1 VAGVLDELLSRL
13 QNGDENAGAFLV
25 SLVAPSLHGYARAT
39 AGDLSDTDRERICEL
54 ALERAVRKIDRF
66 DPTKGSFLRWLRT
79 FVRHEA
85 GNWRR
90 SNHALDELDEDAVA
104 SEVEPEQPA
113 EWRAAVAAVERAVHE
128 LSHTDQLIIALRD
141 REGLSYADIAS
152 RVGANED
159 ACRQRHL
166 RALRR
171 LKRIAESD
179 PELQRF
185 KEGGVSDEQ

>member
-1 VAGVLDELLSRL
+1 MLDDLISRL

-25 SLVAPSLHGYARAT
+25 SLVAPSLHGYARAI

-66 DPTKGSFLRWLRT
+66 DPAKGSFLRWLRT

-90 SNHALDELDEDAVA
+90 SNHALDELDENAVA
-104 SEVEPEQPA
+104 PDVDVGEQPA
-113 EWRAAVAAVERAVHE
+113 ELRTAIAAMGRAVQR
-128 LSHTDQLIIALRD
+128 LRPTDQLIIDLRD
-141 REGLSYADIAS
+141 RQQLSYADIAS
-152 RVGANED
+152 RVGATED
-159 ACRQRHL
+159 TCRQRHL

-171 LKRIAESD
+171 LKLEAQAET
-179 PELQRF
+179 ELQRF
-185 KEGGVSDEQ
+185 KEGGVTDAR

>member
-1 VAGVLDELLSRL
+1 MAGVLDDLISRL
-13 QNGDENAGAFLV
+13 ENGDENAGPFLV
-25 SLVAPSLHGYARAT
+25 SLVAPSLHGYARAI

-54 ALERAVRKIDRF
+54 ALERAVRRIDRF

-90 SNHALDELDEDAVA
+90 SNHALNELDENAVA
-104 SEVEPEQPA
+104 SDVEPEQLP
-113 EWRAAVAAVERAVHE
+113 EWRNAVAAIQHAVQG
-128 LSHTDQLIIALRD
+128 LSPTDQLIIDLRD
-141 REGLSYADIAS
+141 REALSYADIAS
-152 RVGANED
+152 RVGATED

-171 LKRIAESD
+171 LKRAAESD

-185 KEGGVSDEQ
+185 KEGGVSDGR

>member
-1 VAGVLDELLSRL
+1 MLDELLSRL
-13 QNGDENAGAFLV
+13 QNGDQNAGPFLV
-25 SLVAPSLHGYARAT
+25 SLVAPSLHGYARAI
-39 AGDLSDTDRERICEL
+39 ASDLSDTDRERICEL

-66 DPTKGSFLRWLRT
+66 DLTKGSLLRWLRT

-90 SNHALDELDEDAVA
+90 SNHALDELDENAVA
-104 SEVEPEQPA
+104 PELEPEQPV
-113 EWRAAVAAVERAVHE
+113 EWRNAIAAIQRAVQE
-128 LSHTDQLIIALRD
+128 LSPTDQLIIDLRD
-141 REGLSYADIAS
+141 REGLSYADIGT

-171 LKRIAESD
+171 LKQVAESD

-185 KEGGVSDEQ
+185 KEGGVSDGR

>member
-1 VAGVLDELLSRL
+1 MLDDLISRL
-13 QNGDENAGAFLV
+13 QNGDGNAGPFLV
-25 SLVAPSLHGYARAT
+25 SLVAPSLHGYARAI
-39 AGDLSDTDRERICEL
+39 GSDLSDTDRERICEL

-90 SNHALDELDEDAVA
+90 SNHTLDELDENAVA
-104 SEVEPEQPA
+104 PDVDPEQPE
-113 EWRAAVAAVERAVHE
+113 EWRNASVAIERAVHQ
-128 LSHTDQLIIALRD
+128 LSPTDQLIIDLRD

-152 RVGANED
+152 RVGATED

-171 LKRIAESD
+171 LKRVAESD

-185 KEGGVSDEQ
+185 KEGGVSDGR

>member
-1 VAGVLDELLSRL
+1 MLDELISRL
-13 QNGDENAGAFLV
+13 QHGDENAGPFLV
-25 SLVAPSLHGYARAT
+25 SLMAPSLHGYARAT

-54 ALERAVRKIDRF
+54 ALERAVRKIDLF
-66 DPTKGSFLRWLRT
+66 DPTKGSFPSWLRA

-104 SEVEPEQPA
+104 PDVEPEQPA
-113 EWRAAVAAVERAVHE
+113 EWRSAVAAIQRAVQE
-128 LSHTDQLIIALRD
+128 LSPTDQLIVDLRD
-141 REGLSYADIAS
+141 HEGLSYADIAS

-171 LKRIAESD
+171 LKRVAESD

-185 KEGGVSDEQ
+185 KEGGVSDGR